1 MKLHAPTE
9 STVIIELLE
18 DIGWQLSGDRYM
30 PAGDKTGR
38 QHARCLAIEGNLFSV
53 PRMAFCCIDTHLVM
67 MIGEMTDYTLTEFC
81 ELVKHGEPPAAAV
94 TVPVLRSVP
103 QRSLF

>member
-1 MKLHAPTE
+1 MTTA
-9 STVIIELLE
+9 TVLIETLQ
-18 DIGWQLSGDRYM
+18 DIGWQLSSDRYM

-38 QHARCLAIEGNLFSV
+38 QHARCLAIEGILFGV

-67 MIGEMTDYTLTEFC
+67 MIGEMTDYTLQQFC

-94 TVPVLRSVP
+94 TVPAVKTARN
-103 QRSLF
+103 RSLF